1 MRRKWTLF
9 ALASAAA
16 LAAGA
21 AAVVQPGTTRWRETQ
36 TGEAAPVGQA
46 RALWNAALDVA
57 RPPLRVAAD
66 AAIRPRVDTPYAVN
80 TFLHQEVEAAKRARQ
95 LQMIRDAG
103 FGWIRQPFP
112 WYDLE
117 IQAKGDFID
126 RRNNP
131 AKSAWDKYDNI
142 VALAEQ
148 YGLGLIA
155 RLEAPPE
162 WAHQGYADLGT
173 LGPPADFA
181 DYADYVAAVAQ
192 RYRGRIRAYQLWNE
206 PNIYPEWGAQ
216 AVNPEDYAKMLCLA
230 YQRVKAVDP
239 EAIVL
244 AAALAP
250 TVEQSGR
257 DLSDLIFLQ
266 RMYTAGAGKCFDVA
280 AAQGYGLFSG
290 PEDRRLSPWGT
301 HLARPTLMRD
311 IMVANGDA
319 GKPNW
324 LAEANWNALPSEN
337 AGISG
342 YGNFGIVTVEEQARY
357 VPQLYARAKRDW
369 PWVGAIAVWFFKPA
383 SDADKNQA
391 VYYFRMLEPDFTPLP
406 LYEALKAM
414 PKVTR

>member
-1 MRRKWTLF
+1 MRRKWILF

-21 AAVVQPGTTRWRETQ
+21 AAFVQPGTTRWLETQ

-57 RPPLRVAAD
+57 RPPLRLAAD

-95 LQMIRDAG
+95 LQLIRDAG

-148 YGLGLIA
+148 YGLSLIA

-290 PEDRRLSPWGT
+290 PEDRRLSPLGPNV
-301 HLARPTLMRD
+301 ARHTLMRD

-319 GKPNW
+319 SKPIW

-414 PKVTR
+414 PK

>member
-1 MRRKWTLF
+1 M
-9 ALASAAA
+9 
-16 LAAGA
+16 
-21 AAVVQPGTTRWRETQ
+21 
-36 TGEAAPVGQA
+36 AAP
-46 RALWNAALDVA
+46 ALTW
-57 RPPLRVAAD
+57 
-66 AAIRPRVDTPYAVN
+66 
-80 TFLHQEVEAAKRARQ
+80 
-95 LQMIRDAG
+95 
-103 FGWIRQPFP
+103 
-112 WYDLE
+112 
-117 IQAKGDFID
+117 
-126 RRNNP
+126 
-131 AKSAWDKYDNI
+131 
-142 VALAEQ
+142 
-148 YGLGLIA
+148 

-173 LGPPADFA
+173 LGPPADFG

-192 RYRGRIRAYQLWNE
+192 RYKGRIRAYQLWNE

-230 YQRVKAVDP
+230 YRRVKAIDP

-266 RMYTAGAGKCFDVA
+266 RMYTAGAGQCFDVA
-280 AAQGYGLFSG
+280 SAQGYGLFSG
-290 PEDRRLSPWGT
+290 PEDRRLSPLGT
-301 HLARPTLMRD
+301 NVARHTLMRD

-319 GKPNW
+319 GKPIW
-324 LAEANWNALPSEN
+324 LAEANWNALPPSS
-337 AGISG
+337 AGIAG
-342 YGNFGIVTVEEQARY
+342 YGNFGIVTLEEQARY
-357 VPQLYARAKRDW
+357 VPQLYARARRDW

-414 PKVTR
+414 PK